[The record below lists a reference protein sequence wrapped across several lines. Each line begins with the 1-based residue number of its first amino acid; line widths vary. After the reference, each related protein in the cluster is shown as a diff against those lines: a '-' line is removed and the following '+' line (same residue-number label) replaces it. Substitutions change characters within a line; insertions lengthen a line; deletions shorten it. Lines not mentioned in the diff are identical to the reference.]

1 MINGTEMF
9 KHWKQLL
16 TSAATQP
23 LYTRRVLSAS
33 ISSHHLYKHICRTT
47 FCVYGGWKSDRP
59 DSTNCD
65 AQNWIKASNF
75 TAGSSVHF
83 HKFFDQQ
90 CLQIYSWKTRI
101 RKHNTPLEY
110 YSNYMVSEV
119 LPRKTGTKHFYEKHG
134 LKVWYRLTNMTCVY
148 RGYEQNKDDTSRRGF
163 A

>member
-9 KHWKQLL
+9 KHRKQLL
-16 TSAATQP
+16 TGAATQP

-59 DSTNCD
+59 DSTNC
-65 AQNWIKASNF
+65 ATQNWINVKFYGGILRTLQLIFWSTMF
-75 TAGSSVHF
+75 TDLFMKDTNYEA
-83 HKFFDQQ
+83 Q
-90 CLQIYSWKTRI
+90 
-101 RKHNTPLEY
+101 
-110 YSNYMVSEV
+110 YSNYMVYEV
-119 LPRKTGTKHFYEKHG
+119 LPRETGTKHFYEKHG